1 MACSVELLR
10 KAEKFLRKAPQDAVE
25 RIEGRLGELA
35 ENPIC
40 DEKLEPPLDKLC
52 KTRVGHYRI
61 AYKLEPCKIIVV
73 HIGQRRSFYDELND
87 IMASLTFFHHVF
99 HMFY

>member
-1 MACSVELLR
+1 VPYSVELLR

-40 DEKLEPPLDKLC
+40 DEKLEPPLEKLFD
-52 KTRVGHYRI
+52 TLH
-61 AYKLEPCKIIVV
+61 
-73 HIGQRRSFYDELND
+73 D
-87 IMASLTFFHHVF
+87 
-99 HMFY
+99 

>member
-1 MACSVELLR
+1 VACSVELLR

-52 KTRVGHYRI
+52 KTRVGHNRI
-61 AYKLEPCKIIVV
+61 QAGAMQNHCGAHRPET
-73 HIGQRRSFYDELND
+73 EL
-87 IMASLTFFHHVF
+87 L
-99 HMFY
+99 